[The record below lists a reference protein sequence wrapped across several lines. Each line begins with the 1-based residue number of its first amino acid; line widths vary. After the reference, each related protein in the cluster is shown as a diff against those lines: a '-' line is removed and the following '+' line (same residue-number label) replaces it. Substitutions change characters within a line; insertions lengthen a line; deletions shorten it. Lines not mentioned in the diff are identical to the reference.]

1 MKVYV
6 DENPNTNNIVMSMS
20 IVLSKKKTKNKKSTR
35 GHDYYT
41 EALQHYG
48 SFSMI

>member
-20 IVLSKKKTKNKKSTR
+20 IVLLSKKKQKKSTR